1 MNNEDTTRATHAAN
15 QLAVLI
21 PYLPTES
28 LVDLVMIGNSHCL
41 AALAKANPVKA
52 PVSAALVEIADE
64 TILLQLLNNPSA
76 VIATFSY
83 IRMIERFNTS
93 EALLGA
99 IEARSH
105 INDDVWAALA
115 SARLKAIVDIIDDKR
130 KDDLVE
136 QALIALLW
144 SAEDHVRQSYISA
157 FIRFDGVT
165 PKLIALAL
173 LNGALEVV
181 IDLLAS
187 LSGEWPDTIREMIA
201 RSDGVAF
208 RNLLKQCG
216 FTVGIMIECEAAF
229 LRVTA
234 KPSGSFAAAA

>member
-1 MNNEDTTRATHAAN
+1 MNNEDTTRATHADN

-28 LVDLVMIGNSHCL
+28 LVDLVMIGNAHCL

-52 PVSAALVEIADE
+52 PVSAALVEIGDE
-64 TILLQLLNNPSA
+64 ATLVLLLNNSSA
-76 VIATFSY
+76 AIATFSY

-93 EALLGA
+93 EALFSA
-99 IEARSH
+99 IEARDTT
-105 INDDVWAALA
+105 NDDVWAALG
-115 SARLKAIVDIIDDKR
+115 SARLKNIVDMIDAKR
-130 KDDLVE
+130 EENLVE

-144 SAEDHVRQSYISA
+144 AAEGHVRQSYISA
-157 FIRFDGVT
+157 FMRFDCIT
-165 PKLIALAL
+165 PKLIAIAL
-173 LNGALEVV
+173 LNGAIEVV

-187 LSGEWPDTIREMIA
+187 LSGELPSAIKQMIVT
-201 RSDGVAF
+201 SDGVAF

-216 FTVGIMIECEAAF
+216 FTVAIMIECEAAF

>member
-28 LVDLVMIGNSHCL
+28 LVDLVMIGNAHCL

-52 PVSAALVEIADE
+52 PVSAALVEIGDE
-64 TILLQLLNNPSA
+64 VTLVLLLNNPSA
-76 VIATFSY
+76 AIATFSY

-93 EALLGA
+93 EALLSA
-99 IEARSH
+99 IEARDTT
-105 INDDVWAALA
+105 NDDVWAALG
-115 SARLKAIVDIIDDKR
+115 SARLKNIVDMIDAKR
-130 KDDLVE
+130 EENLVE

-144 SAEDHVRQSYISA
+144 AAEGHVRQSYISA
-157 FIRFDGVT
+157 FMRFDCIT
-165 PKLIALAL
+165 PKLIAIAL
-173 LNGALEVV
+173 LNGAIEVV

-187 LSGEWPDTIREMIA
+187 LSGELPSAIKQMIVT
-201 RSDGVAF
+201 SDGVAF

-216 FTVGIMIECEAAF
+216 FTVAIMIECEAAF